1 MTMTHQCINL
11 EEYQNFNSIN
21 EMDHNVKQFNVLLKK
36 THYET
41 LNLLKQY
48 SCKVIGVSHIKVQ
61 TIAKQLGKSIA
72 TIKRHLKYLKD
83 NGFISVINTFRRK
96 SGGKGANAYVI
107 NSVEYRDVF
116 LSKIKNEPSKMSH
129 RKTAKS
135 VLQNQAP
142 QAIQEVK
149 VQKETINSLKLL
161 KSFISTVKR
170 KSNTY
175 LEKIEAIKNYR
186 ECPQNVPHNL
196 YMVNRAYFSDKQ
208 ISVIHS
214 IIHKNIDKF
223 ESLLSDDQIHDVYF
237 DTFKS
242 LVKALRKYH
251 KENGQEVRNIY
262 AYAYTTSKRQVF
274 KYTTQNAWNFSPSF
288 M

>member
-1 MTMTHQCINL
+1 M
-11 EEYQNFNSIN
+11 
-21 EMDHNVKQFNVLLKK
+21 
-36 THYET
+36 
-41 LNLLKQY
+41 
-48 SCKVIGVSHIKVQ
+48 
-61 TIAKQLGKSIA
+61 
-72 TIKRHLKYLKD
+72 
-83 NGFISVINTFRRK
+83 
-96 SGGKGANAYVI
+96 
-107 NSVEYRDVF
+107 
-116 LSKIKNEPSKMSH
+116 SKIKNEPSKMSH

>member
-1 MTMTHQCINL
+1 MTYQCINL
-11 EEYQNFNSIN
+11 EEYQNFNSIS

-36 THYET
+36 TYYET

-61 TIAKQLGKSIA
+61 TIAKQLGKSVA

-107 NSVEYRDVF
+107 NSVEYRNVF
-116 LSKIKNEPSKMSH
+116 LSKIKNEPSEMSH
-129 RKTAKS
+129 RKTVKS
-135 VLQNQAP
+135 MLQTQSH
-142 QAIQEVK
+142 QGFEEVT
-149 VQKETINSLKLL
+149 VRKETINTLKLL
-161 KSFISTVKR
+161 KSFISTAKR
-170 KSNTY
+170 KSKSY
-175 LEKIEAIKNYR
+175 FEKIEAIKNYR

-196 YMVNRAYFSDKQ
+196 YMSNRAYFSDKQ
-208 ISVIHS
+208 ISVIYS
-214 IIHKNIDKF
+214 IINKNIGKF
-223 ESLLSDDQIHDVYF
+223 ETLLSDKQIQDVYF
-237 DTFKS
+237 NTFKS

-262 AYAYTTSKRQVF
+262 AYAYTASKRQVF
-274 KYTTQNAWNFSPSF
+274 KYTSQNAWKKLF
-288 M
+288 

>member
-1 MTMTHQCINL
+1 MTYQCINL
-11 EEYQNFNSIN
+11 EEYQNFNSIS

-96 SGGKGANAYVI
+96 SGGKGANTYVI
-107 NSVEYRDVF
+107 NSVEYRDAF
-116 LSKIKNEPSKMSH
+116 LSKNKNEPSKMSH
-129 RKTAKS
+129 RKTVKS
-135 VLQNQAP
+135 MLQTQSY
-142 QAIQEVK
+142 QRFEEVT
-149 VQKETINSLKLL
+149 VRKETINTLKLL
-161 KSFISTVKR
+161 KSFISTAKR
-170 KSNTY
+170 KSKSY
-175 LEKIEAIKNYR
+175 FERIEAIKNYR

-196 YMVNRAYFSDKQ
+196 YMSNRAYFSDKQ
-208 ISVIHS
+208 ISVIYN
-214 IIHKNIDKF
+214 IINKNIGKF
-223 ESLLSDDQIHDVYF
+223 ETLLSDKQIQDVYF
-237 DTFKS
+237 NTFKS

-262 AYAYTTSKRQVF
+262 AYAYTASKRQVF
-274 KYTTQNAWNFSPSF
+274 KYTSQNAWNFAPSF

>member
-1 MTMTHQCINL
+1 MAYQCINL
-11 EEYQNFNSIN
+11 EEYQNFNSVS
-21 EMDHNVKQFNVLLKK
+21 EMDHNVKQFNGLLKK

-83 NGFISVINTFRRK
+83 HGFISVINTFRRK
-96 SGGKGANAYVI
+96 SGGKGANAYII
-107 NSVEYRDVF
+107 NSVEYRNAF
-116 LSKIKNEPSKMSH
+116 LSKNKNEPSKMSH
-129 RKTAKS
+129 RETVKNM
-135 VLQNQAP
+135 LQSQSQQAV
-142 QAIQEVK
+142 QEVE

-161 KSFISTVKR
+161 KSFISTAKL
-170 KSNTY
+170 KSKAY
-175 LEKIEAIKNYR
+175 LEKIDAIKNYR

-208 ISVIHS
+208 ISVIHN
-214 IIHKNIDKF
+214 IIHKNISKF
-223 ESLLSDDQIHDVYF
+223 ESLLSDSQIHDVYF

-242 LVKALRKYH
+242 LVKALRRYH

-262 AYAYTTSKRQVF
+262 AYAYATSKRQVF
-274 KYTTQNAWNFSPSF
+274 KYTSQNAWNFAPSF